1 MVKKQSISDL
11 IQEEAQKLTSTEDES
26 AIEVKAEKVVEED
39 EDTSAADTSQ
49 TPEST
54 STRRTNPTKADLEVI
69 IKELKETLEQ
79 SQKKEKTFQK
89 KIADLQATLSEQQK
103 SAERMTKELNE
114 TKKTALQLAEA
125 NSKLI
130 EEQKA
135 VKTATENES
144 LVKPQEQQ
152 SAIQVKEKY
161 NPLGY
166 RKSHIAP
173 DNYRKSYVAPER
185 LPPQPADAND
195 DFDNNTWLYD

>member
-1 MVKKQSISDL
+1 MVKKQSLSDL
-11 IQEEAQKLTSTEDES
+11 IQEEAQKLTPTEDES
-26 AIEVKAEKVVEED
+26 TIEVKAEKVVEEN
-39 EDTSAADTSQ
+39 TSAADISSTE

-89 KIADLQATLSEQQK
+89 KIADLQAALSEQQV
-103 SAERMTKELNE
+103 SAERLTKELHE

-130 EEQKA
+130 EEHKVAKQEQEIKNKA
-135 VKTATENES
+135 
-144 LVKPQEQQ
+144 LVKEQEK
-152 SAIQVKEKY
+152 SSSIQVKEKY

-166 RKSHIAP
+166 KKSHLAAEKMP
-173 DNYRKSYVAPER
+173 Q
-185 LPPQPADAND
+185 QPADTND
-195 DFDNNTWLYD
+195 DFADNTWLYD